1 MRGSMTGSMVS
12 RLRLV
17 DERME
22 KSDFDPKRIPPQPS
36 LRKVIKLVIFAHLA
50 IGVWVVGMILTD
62 GKLIVHMP

>member
-1 MRGSMTGSMVS
+1 MRGSITGSIVS

-50 IGVWVVGMILTD
+50 IAAWVIGIILTD
-62 GKLIVHMP
+62 GEMIVR